1 MGWHTLEAIFPS
13 PLIIMSDKKIIVIH
27 NFSIMTG
34 TDMIDKEKG
43 FSLHVAQAEVWYLP
57 DNVPLILQSWTQL
70 TSFSTQGVLFY
81 NATFKLQVTIWL

>member
-27 NFSIMTG
+27 NFSIMTA

-43 FSLHVAQAEVWYLP
+43 FSLHVVQGRGLVFA
-57 DNVPLILQSWTQL
+57 PLILQSWTQL

-81 NATFKLQVTIWL
+81 NATLKLQVTIWL